1 VNLPGGIGV
10 SHLRVY
16 DAGGTPHLHTACREA
31 YAVVAGCGAVQT
43 ITVDEGFR
51 ETPLEPG
58 MLVSFP
64 PGTIHRLLN
73 DGGLE
78 IFVLMANAGLPEAG
92 DMVITFEPAVLA
104 VAHRYAEAA
113 AVPADDAGVERRRAS
128 AVAGFEAIRD
138 GGADALA
145 EFHRAAARLVRPS
158 VDGWRR
164 IWADGPLAAAEATG
178 QHLDALASGDVA
190 HFASAAVEARPPSDP
205 RRYGCC
211 GTLGTYLG

>member
-31 YAVVAGCGAVQT
+31 YAVVAGRGAVQT
-43 ITVDEGFR
+43 LTLAEGFR
-51 ETPLEPG
+51 HTPLAPG

-73 DGGLE
+73 DGDLE

-92 DMVITFEPAVLA
+92 DMVITFEPAILA
-104 VAHRYAEAA
+104 DPSHYAEAA
-113 AVPADDAGVERRRAS
+113 AVPSDDAGVERRRVS
-128 AVAGFEAIRD
+128 AVAGFEAIRH
-138 GGADALA
+138 GGPEALA
-145 EFHRAAARLVRPS
+145 GFHRAAARLVGPS
-158 VDGWRR
+158 VDSWRR
-164 IWADGPLAAAEATG
+164 IWADGSRAAAEATG
-178 QHLDALASGDVA
+178 RHLDALAAGDVA
-190 HFASAAVEARPPSDP
+190 HFGSAAVDARPPSDS